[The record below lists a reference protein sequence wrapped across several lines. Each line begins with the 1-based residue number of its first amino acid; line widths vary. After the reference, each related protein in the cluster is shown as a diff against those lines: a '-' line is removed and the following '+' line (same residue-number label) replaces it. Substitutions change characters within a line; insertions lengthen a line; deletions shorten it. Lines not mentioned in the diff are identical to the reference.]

1 LVVGLADHVVAPKNT
16 LNLAAALKAVDVPVT
31 LEVYPKLSHAD
42 TVAALSVPARGRA
55 PVLEDIKQ
63 FVGGARG

>member
-1 LVVGLADHVVAPKNT
+1 
-16 LNLAAALKAVDVPVT
+16 
-31 LEVYPKLSHAD
+31 VYPKLSHAD